1 MPTPPLADAPVPEV
15 VEIERALTRAA
26 YLTSR
31 VRQHE
36 RLMASAGVS
45 LDRAAVTVLRQ
56 IADSEPLRP
65 GELADRLVVEASH
78 VTRQVQ
84 QLQKAGYVTRVAD
97 RDDRRARRIEL
108 TPRGRYAVDRIQEVC
123 RRGMQM
129 SLADWSPEELRD
141 LAALVHRLVDDF
153 LDHVESTAG
162 EAPALGTP
170 RA

>member
-1 MPTPPLADAPVPEV
+1 MPTPPLADAPASEV
-15 VEIERALTRAA
+15 TEIEHALTRAA
-26 YLTSR
+26 CLTGR
-31 VRQHE
+31 ARQHE

-65 GELADRLVVEASH
+65 GELAGRLVVEASH

-108 TPRGRYAVDRIQEVC
+108 TATGRYAVDRIQEVC

-129 SLADWSPEELRD
+129 SLAHWSPEELRD
-141 LAALVHRLVDDF
+141 LAALLHRLVDDF
-153 LDHVESTAG
+153 LAHVASPAV
-162 EAPALGTP
+162 EASALAAPPA
-170 RA
+170 